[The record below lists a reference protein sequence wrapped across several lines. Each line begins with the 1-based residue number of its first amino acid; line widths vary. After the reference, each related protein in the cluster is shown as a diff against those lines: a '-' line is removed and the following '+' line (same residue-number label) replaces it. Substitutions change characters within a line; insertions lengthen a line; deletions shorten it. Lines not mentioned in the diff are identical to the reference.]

1 MSFVDSLGISYL
13 CMKTKLLSTLVFVLA
28 IASTAFAEVTLKNGI
43 GDRILVSVG
52 RGVTLAKPVS
62 IDLMP
67 TNAPV
72 SNASYSVRCRVIYE
86 DDDIPSPTEDSFDR
100 VQDTWELLNKW
111 LGEFVSGKYA
121 GMEYEDLIT
130 YYYAKEL
137 SVEIND
143 LFPVYVKEQLREMA
157 AEERPKITTVTV
169 EVEADGEFRA
179 ALIQLMESDTGEEQ
193 N

>member
-1 MSFVDSLGISYL
+1 
-13 CMKTKLLSTLVFVLA
+13 MKTLSSTLVFLLA

-52 RGVTLAKPVS
+52 RGVTLAKPVT

-72 SNASYSVRCRVIYE
+72 SDASYSIRCRIIYE
-86 DDDIPSPTEDSFDR
+86 DDEIPTPTEDSLDR
-100 VQDTWELLNKW
+100 VWDTWELLNKW
-111 LGEFVSGKYA
+111 LGEFVSSKYA

>member
-1 MSFVDSLGISYL
+1 MSFINSIGISYF

-28 IASTAFAEVTLKNGI
+28 IASPAFAEVTLKNGI

-72 SNASYSVRCRVIYE
+72 SNASYSIRCRIIYE
-86 DDDIPSPTEDSFDR
+86 DDDIPSPTEDSLDR
-100 VQDTWELLNKW
+100 VWDTWELLNKW
-111 LGEFVSGKYA
+111 LKEFVSGRYA
-121 GMEYEDLIT
+121 GMEYEDLISS
-130 YYYAKEL
+130 YYAKNL
-137 SVEIND
+137 SEEIND
-143 LFPVYVKEQLREMA
+143 LFSICVEEQIGEMV
-157 AEERPKITTVTV
+157 AEDRPNIKTGTV
-169 EVEADGEFRA
+169 EVEAEGEFRA
-179 ALIQLMESDTGEEQ
+179 ALIRLMESDTSEEQ

>member
-1 MSFVDSLGISYL
+1 
-13 CMKTKLLSTLVFVLA
+13 MKTKLLLSTLVFVLA

-72 SNASYSVRCRVIYE
+72 SNASYSIRCRIIYE
-86 DDDIPSPTEDSFDR
+86 DDDIPSPTQDSLDR
-100 VQDTWELLNKW
+100 VCDTWELLNKW
-111 LGEFVSGKYA
+111 LGELVTSRYA
-121 GMEYEDLIT
+121 GMEYEDLVS
-130 YYYAKEL
+130 YYYAKDL

-143 LFPVYVKEQLREMA
+143 LFPRYVEEQIGEMV
-157 AEERPKITTVTV
+157 AEYRPNIKTVNV
-169 EVEADGEFRA
+169 DVEAEGKFRD
-179 ALIQLMESDTGEEQ
+179 ALIQLMESDPGEEQ
-193 N
+193 D

>member
-1 MSFVDSLGISYL
+1 M
-13 CMKTKLLSTLVFVLA
+13 VFLLA

-52 RGVTLAKPVS
+52 RGVTLAKPVT

-72 SNASYSVRCRVIYE
+72 SDASYSIRCRIIYE
-86 DDDIPSPTEDSFDR
+86 DDEIPTPTEDSLDR
-100 VQDTWELLNKW
+100 VWDTWELLNKW
-111 LGEFVSGKYA
+111 LKEFVSGRYA
-121 GMEYEDLIT
+121 GMEYEDLIA
-130 YYYAKEL
+130 YYYAKDL

-143 LFPVYVKEQLREMA
+143 LFPLYVEEQMGEMA
-157 AEERPKITTVTV
+157 AEDRPNIKTVTV
-169 EVEADGEFRA
+169 EVEAEGEFRA
-179 ALIQLMESDTGEEQ
+179 ALIQLMESNTGEAQ

>member
-1 MSFVDSLGISYL
+1 
-13 CMKTKLLSTLVFVLA
+13 MKTKLLSTLVFVLA

-72 SNASYSVRCRVIYE
+72 SNASYSIRCRIIYE
-86 DDDIPSPTEDSFDR
+86 DDDIPSPTEDSLDR
-100 VQDTWELLNKW
+100 VWDTWELLNKW
-111 LGEFVSGKYA
+111 LKEFVSGRYA
-121 GMEYEDLIT
+121 GMEYEDLIA
-130 YYYAKEL
+130 YYYAKDL

-143 LFPVYVKEQLREMA
+143 LFPIYIEEQMAEMA
-157 AEERPKITTVTV
+157 AEDRPNIKTVTV
-169 EVEADGEFRA
+169 EVEAEGEFRS
-179 ALIQLMESDTGEEQ
+179 ALIRHMESDTGEEQ